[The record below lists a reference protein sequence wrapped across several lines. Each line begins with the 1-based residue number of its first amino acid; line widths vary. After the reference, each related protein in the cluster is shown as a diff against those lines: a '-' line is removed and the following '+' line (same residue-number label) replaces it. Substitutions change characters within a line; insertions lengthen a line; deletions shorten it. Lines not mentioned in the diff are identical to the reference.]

1 MALIDDRT
9 APADIATTNA
19 LQSIPDDLLGG
30 PPQPAYLSFGTTP
43 HAIENP
49 PNADDD
55 DTRVFMIRARC
66 TGEHGP
72 LKRKDGEVRYKRD
85 MAIQAIW
92 LPGEPE
98 PERGKT
104 QAELDAEAEAEAA
117 KDQPPLF
124 GDDGEPS
131 TLGEI
136 ADELLGESLADA
148 GTDDDSNVVD
158 FAGRPPFSDGGE

>member
-1 MALIDDRT
+1 MLVKDQPEDL
-9 APADIATTNA
+9 PSTNA
-19 LQSIPDDLLGG
+19 LDAIPDDLLGG
-30 PPQPAYLSFGTTP
+30 PPPPAYLSFGTTP

-49 PNADDD
+49 PNAEDD

-72 LKRKDGEVRYKRD
+72 LKRKDGEIRYKRD

-98 PERGKT
+98 PEPEKT
-104 QAELDAEAEAEAA
+104 QAELAAEAEAEAA

-124 GDDGEPS
+124 SDDSEDLAGE
-131 TLGEI
+131 E
-136 ADELLGESLADA
+136 LADA
-148 GTDDDSNVVD
+148 AGVD
-158 FAGRPPFSDGGE
+158 FEGGPEFSDGE